1 MPIIFHALKHHLVS
15 LKQFIVLH
23 ENEPIKPILPQIKS
37 LGESTFD
44 MYVGSLSN
52 EEIIEETTQ
61 YLKNKQLFEAKLYQ
75 QWITLNNGFSTFELS
90 DKTLM
95 TLRYLPKESYIH
107 LHPCRY
113 AQQTIRIRANAMK
126 TAMALRLLMDNPTS
140 VENINKA
147 RMLVELSPIKPNAN
161 ISEIIKCYEL
171 IM

>member
-15 LKQFIVLH
+15 LKQFVILNNTKPIEPVLH
-23 ENEPIKPILPQIKS
+23 QIKS

-44 MYVGSLSN
+44 MYIGVLSYK
-52 EEIIEETTQ
+52 EIIDETTQ
-61 YLKNKQLFEAKLYQ
+61 YLKTNQLFEAELYK
-75 QWITLNNGFSTFELS
+75 QWIELNNGFSTFELS

>member
-1 MPIIFHALKHHLVS
+1 MPIIFHTLKHHLIS

-44 MYVGSLSN
+44 MYVGCLSK

-61 YLKNKQLFEAKLYQ
+61 YLKNKQLFEAKLYKY
-75 QWITLNNGFSTFELS
+75 WITVNDGFSIYELS

-95 TLRYLPKESYIH
+95 TLRYLPQQKYIH
-107 LHPCRY
+107 IHPCRY
-113 AQQTIRIRANAMK
+113 AEHTIRIRANAMK
-126 TAMALRLLMDNPTS
+126 TALVLRLLNNKPALI
-140 VENINKA
+140 ENINEA

-161 ISEIIKCYEL
+161 ISEITKCYEL